1 MRSTAVFPYLVA
13 VLAPAMALPG
23 AGLATEVDL
32 ELVLAVDVS
41 PSMDVDELHVQREG
55 YVAAFRHPD
64 VLAAIGSGPLG
75 GIAVTYVEWSG
86 PQSQATVAP
95 WTLIN
100 GEEAAQAFAARLSAS
115 TPSRY
120 RGTSI
125 SGGLLFAAATFDNN
139 EFTSARQ
146 VIDISGDGPNNRGVP
161 VEPVRSGIVDA
172 GVTINGLPLV
182 VKAPIGRYSIPNLDV
197 YYEDC
202 VIGGPGA
209 FLIPVHDMSQ
219 LALAIRRKLLLEIAG
234 LAPRV
239 LKASETRRVP
249 RIDCLIG
256 EKLIERWLEK

>member
-1 MRSTAVFPYLVA
+1 M
-13 VLAPAMALPG
+13 
-23 AGLATEVDL
+23 
-32 ELVLAVDVS
+32 
-41 PSMDVDELHVQREG
+41 
-55 YVAAFRHPD
+55 
-64 VLAAIGSGPLG
+64 I
-75 GIAVTYVEWSG
+75 YVEWSG
-86 PQSQATVAP
+86 PQSQVTVVP

-100 GEEAAQAFAARLSAS
+100 SEEAAQAFATRLSAS
-115 TPSRY
+115 TTGHS

-161 VEPVRSGIVDA
+161 VEPVRSGIANA
-172 GVTINGLPLV
+172 GITINGLPLV
-182 VKAPIGRYSIPNLDV
+182 IKAPFGPYSIPNLDV

-234 LAPRV
+234 SPARL

-249 RIDCLIG
+249 RIDCMIG